1 MQADCNVNSS
11 VKVAGPNASGVKIA
25 KMPLLHQFEEE
36 SSACINRT
44 STLSSAA
51 NALIGREG

>member
-1 MQADCNVNSS
+1 MQADCIVNSS
-11 VKVAGPNASGVKIA
+11 VKVAGPNASAVKIA
-25 KMPLLHQFEEE
+25 KMPQFEEE

>member
-1 MQADCNVNSS
+1 MQADCN
-11 VKVAGPNASGVKIA
+11 VKVAGPNASAVKLA
-25 KMPLLHQFEEE
+25 KILHQLEEE